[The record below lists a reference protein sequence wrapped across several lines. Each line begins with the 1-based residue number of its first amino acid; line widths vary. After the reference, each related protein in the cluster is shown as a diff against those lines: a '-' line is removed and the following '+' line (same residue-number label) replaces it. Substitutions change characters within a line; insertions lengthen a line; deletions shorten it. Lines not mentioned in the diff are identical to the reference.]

1 MAKKKP
7 MQRKKRSNGAKLRIN
22 IIADKNGKKYF
33 LTVLTK

>member
-1 MAKKKP
+1 MAKKETHA
-7 MQRKKRSNGAKLRIN
+7 RKKRSNGAKLRIN